1 VQVVVPL
8 VFVHVVP
15 HAPQLLTVLS
25 GVSQPVETLPSQ
37 LP

>member
-1 VQVVVPL
+1 MQT
-8 VFVHVVP
+8 VP

-25 GVSQPVETLPSQ
+25 GVSQPFAALPSQ